1 MCIILLSCSYNQPDK
16 SEQTATSNNDSVSS
30 WITFSK
36 NKSLSLDERRSYLD
50 KAYSAINSSKI
61 DTSVT
66 RKLSQMA
73 YQYLILKDTVG
84 FRKLNNEVY
93 AHAVKLKDT
102 FSLADSH
109 WSEANLYKGLQVYD
123 TAYYHYNKAYRY
135 FEDIDQQYYAAKMLY
150 GMSFIKGRFRDYSG
164 SEILM
169 VKAMEKYKRLNDY
182 VALFGGYEH
191 LGILYQEMK
200 EYDRALFYYNKAL
213 EYEDKIEKDKLPKH
227 AALNNIALVYQDMRE
242 YDKALEYF
250 DRMLKDGNLKTNDV
264 DHYARVLDNKA
275 YTQLLN
281 GDTTNVQRDFY
292 TALNIRDSLR
302 NKEGIAVS
310 KIHLSQYFTKTNDSV
325 KAIQYAK
332 EANALAKD
340 VQNGRDYLESLTL
353 LSTLDSKNA
362 EGYLTRYIS
371 FSDSLQNVDRKI
383 QNKFTR
389 IAYETDEY
397 IEETE
402 RLSLQKTIL
411 MIGALVLVLIMA
423 LVYYIIVQKSRT
435 KRLVLETEQQ
445 KANEQIYI
453 LTLKQQVKLEEEKT
467 KERNRISQE
476 LHDGILGKLF
486 GVRLDMGFL
495 DIKGDANTL
504 KQHAFFLDELHKI
517 EKEIRDVSHQLN
529 ATFDSSD
536 IDFSF
541 IIKQLLENKSRLIN
555 FAYQLNIDENIGWTG
570 IDEIIK
576 VNLYRI
582 LQEAL
587 QNIVKYS
594 QAKNVNLSFTIQ
606 NNNLTVSLVDDGIG
620 FNIKKQNKGI
630 GIKNMASRIK
640 QLKGVFSIQSEIEGG
655 TTIHFTIPIQ

>member
-1 MCIILLSCSYNQPDK
+1 
-16 SEQTATSNNDSVSS
+16 
-30 WITFSK
+30 
-36 NKSLSLDERRSYLD
+36 
-50 KAYSAINSSKI
+50 
-61 DTSVT
+61 
-66 RKLSQMA
+66 MA
-73 YQYLILKDTVG
+73 YQYLILKDTVH
-84 FRKLNNEVY
+84 FKMLNDETY
-93 AHAVKLKDT
+93 QSALRLKDT
-102 FSLADSH
+102 FTMADIH
-109 WSEANLYKGLQVYD
+109 WNRADYYKEREVYD
-123 TAYYHYNKAYRY
+123 SAYYHFNEAFKC
-135 FEDIDQQYYAAKMLY
+135 FEKIDHQYYAANMLY
-150 GMSFIKGRFRDYSG
+150 GMSFIKGRFKDYSG

-169 VKAMEKYKRLNDY
+169 VKAIDKYKKLNDFEG
-182 VALFGGYEH
+182 LFGAYEH

-200 EYDRALFYYNKAL
+200 EYDRALFYYNRAL
-213 EYEDKIEKDKLPKH
+213 KYKDKIKKNKLPKH
-227 AALNNIALVYQDMRE
+227 AGFNNIALVYQDMRE
-242 YDKALEYF
+242 YDKALGFF
-250 DRMLKDGNLKTNDV
+250 DEILEDENLKV
-264 DHYARVLDNKA
+264 DDIAHYARVLDNRTYCK
-275 YTQLLN
+275 LLI
-281 GDTTNVQRDFY
+281 GDTINLGQDFY
-292 TALNIRDSLR
+292 TALNIRDSTN
-302 NKEGIAVS
+302 NKAGIVTS
-310 KIHLSQYFTKTNDSV
+310 KIHLSQYFAKTRDSV

-332 EANALAKD
+332 EANALAKN

-362 EGYLTRYIS
+362 EGYLVKYIA

-397 IEETE
+397 IQETE

-411 MIGALVLVLIMA
+411 MIGALVLILIMS

-529 ATFDSSD
+529 VTFDSSD

-555 FAYQLNIDENIGWTG
+555 FAYQLDIDENIGWTG

-594 QAKNVNLSFTIQ
+594 QAQNVNLSFTIQ
-606 NNNLTVSLVDDGIG
+606 DNNLTVSLVDDGIG